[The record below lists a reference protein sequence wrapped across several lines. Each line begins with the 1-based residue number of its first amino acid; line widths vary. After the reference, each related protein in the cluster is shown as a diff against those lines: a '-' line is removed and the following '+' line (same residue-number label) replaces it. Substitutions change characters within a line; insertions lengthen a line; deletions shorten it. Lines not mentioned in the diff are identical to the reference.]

1 MDADKYATNIFKT
14 FPPISKHFIRYI
26 GILLLITI
34 IFQGLANKATGTPML
49 SDFSRAST
57 YIDNQWYSFLDHGQY
72 QYLDRGQY
80 NVIGKL
86 DYFLGFPL
94 YPKLHDKEF
103 DQSVG
108 FTNIVNKGK
117 FAFWGT
123 QVPIIRYALWS
134 TYDFSHKD
142 YFYNRPYYFSDK
154 GRYKYLDK
162 VQYNLLGVLPN
173 SFHHPYHRSQL
184 GSVTKT
190 NVITNPEPSTIGFFG
205 VGAIAVIILRKKR
218 RAVGLT

>member
-1 MDADKYATNIFKT
+1 
-14 FPPISKHFIRYI
+14 
-26 GILLLITI
+26 
-34 IFQGLANKATGTPML
+34 ML
-49 SDFSRAST
+49 SDFSCAGT

-86 DYFLGFPL
+86 DYFLGFPH
-94 YPKLHDKEF
+94 YPKQHNKEF

-134 TYDFSHKD
+134 TYDFSQKD

-154 GRYKYLDK
+154 GQYNYLEK
-162 VQYNLLGVLPN
+162 GQYNLLGGLPD
-173 SFHHPYHRSQL
+173 SFNRPYYRSQL
-184 GSVTKT
+184 ETGTT
-190 NVITNPEPSTIGFFG
+190 TRNVITNPEPSTIGFLG
-205 VGAIAVIILRKKR
+205 LGAIVVIVLRKKR
-218 RAVGLT
+218 RVAGLT